1 MTDPLLGPG
10 QQNGGGLMF
19 THMPQLGSPAI
30 DLVPLGLLSSRTSAG
45 FGAAC
50 RRWPVTAAP
59 WKSMRRRLRPRRHP
73 RRKPWQRKMQPW
85 RSWQLVNGGA
95 PELSVEEG
103 RVRGVFFSAP
113 IPPAV
118 GADPVVQATWVL
130 TTYNVFGLPDPLTDS
145 QFAGRS
151 ADNQHLFFDQ
161 VQAGLPVFP
170 RRGCA
175 PGWG

>member
-1 MTDPLLGPG
+1 MTDPLLGPLAD
-10 QQNGGGLMF
+10 NGGPTF
-19 THMPQLGSPAI
+19 THLPQPGSPAI
-30 DLVPLGLLSSRTSAG
+30 DLAPLAGCPAQDQRGLRCGLPALACDS
-45 FGAAC
+45 GAVEVDA
-50 RRWPVTAAP
+50 PPASPPPPPPAETVAAQDAA
-59 WKSMRRRLRPRRHP
+59 LEE
-73 RRKPWQRKMQPW
+73 
-85 RSWQLVNGGA
+85 LAAVNGGA

-170 RRGCA
+170 RRGGA